1 MCGCVNIAQATAG
14 LTRKQVHCPVGVGRA
29 ARMARWVKKLAV
41 QAWRREFNPWAPHTG
56 GRREN
61 SQNCPL
67 HLHCRRASSYTAC
80 SYKDKCSLNMR
91 SAFKCTGGFY
101 EGPMQTPGHFTPS
114 TLGSSDLGV
123 SGPFLNLRW
132 MPRVR
137 LYSLELNFNC
147 MVCTPRS
154 PYAQLGNFSGKAGL
168 WCPHF
173 PKVLKVEGRSGSWA
187 QSPGYPIPFARL
199 FHPWSPLCPSAASY
213 PVKLDS
219 HTGSASSWISVPLA
233 TGVSAPQT

>member
-1 MCGCVNIAQATAG
+1 MLCKPGDVSSIPG
-14 LTRKQVHCPVGVGRA
+14 PPH
-29 ARMARWVKKLAV
+29 RWGERTHRIVLCTCTV
-41 QAWRREFNPWAPHTG
+41 DV
-56 GRREN
+56 
-61 SQNCPL
+61 
-67 HLHCRRASSYTAC
+67 ASSYTAC
-80 SYKDKCSLNMR
+80 SYKDKCSLNLR

-132 MPRVR
+132 MLRVR

-199 FHPWSPLCPSAASY
+199 FHPWSPL
-213 PVKLDS
+213 
-219 HTGSASSWISVPLA
+219 
-233 TGVSAPQT
+233 